1 MMRIN
6 TYIYL
11 FIILMEFTATILIT
25 GIAAALIYCT
35 IKAIKKHI
43 QYRNEELQLKK
54 DILME
59 LQNNK

>member
-1 MMRIN
+1 MRIN

-11 FIILMEFTATILIT
+11 FIILTEFTAAILIT
-25 GIAAALIYCT
+25 GITAGLIYFI
-35 IKAIKKHI
+35 IKAVKKYI

-59 LQNNK
+59 LKNNK

>member
-1 MMRIN
+1 MGIN

-11 FIILMEFTATILIT
+11 FIILTEFTATILLT
-25 GIAAALIYCT
+25 GIAAGFIYCT

-43 QYRNEELQLKK
+43 RYRNEELQLKK